1 MVPCNHQTPTAT
13 TRPGTAV
20 TVDFGRMDGIR
31 DTARQRLRD
40 TIVDAARAQAV
51 AVGWDGV
58 RMGGVAGAAGVSRQ
72 TVYNEFGS
80 KAGLAE
86 ALARREVD
94 RFVADVRAVL
104 RRHGDDVRAGAYA
117 AIAHTLTEAAGN
129 PLIKAILTSAR
140 GGSDALLPYLTT
152 RAELVLDEATGALLE
167 WTGHRLPEADP
178 TALAFAAD
186 AVVRLVVSHIV
197 LPQAPPDRT
206 ARHLTNLTLHLL
218 SAATATPLAGQDVA
232 GAPPR
237 RVAPPTP

>member
-1 MVPCNHQTPTAT
+1 MAE
-13 TRPGTAV
+13 
-20 TVDFGRMDGIR
+20 IR

-40 TIVDAARAQAV
+40 AIVDAARAQTV

-58 RMGGVAGAAGVSRQ
+58 RMGGVAVAAGVSRQ

-94 RFVADVRAVL
+94 RFVGDVRAVL

-129 PLIKAILTSAR
+129 PLIKAILASSR
-140 GGSDALLPYLTT
+140 GGSDELLPYLTT
-152 RAELVLDEATGALLE
+152 RAELVLTEATGAVRE
-167 WTGHRLPEADP
+167 WAADRLPDADP
-178 TALAFAAD
+178 AALASAAD

-197 LPQAPPDRT
+197 LPLAPPDRT
-206 ARHLTNLTLHLL
+206 ADALANLAVRLL
-218 SAATATPLAGQDVA
+218 AD
-232 GAPPR
+232 PR
-237 RVAPPTP
+237 